1 MENLQKLRT
10 CDLHGSVGHQ
20 ENSELELRYKCS
32 LFLVEDVERLEDLMF
47 DALHHSHPRLLLL
60 LAVPQVEGH
69 RAVALANLA
78 EELSAG
84 FHLQH
89 VGQAGLL
96 KYCRLGI
103 LLLVLPVTG
112 AEQNIHT
119 VDLVLLELVDL
130 PVLGLGEDKHC

>member
-1 MENLQKLRT
+1 
-10 CDLHGSVGHQ
+10 
-20 ENSELELRYKCS
+20 
-32 LFLVEDVERLEDLMF
+32 MF
-47 DALHHSHPRLLLL
+47 DALHHTHPRLLLL

-69 RAVALANLA
+69 RTVALTNLA

-96 KYCRLGI
+96 KYCRLGV

-130 PVLGLGEDKHC
+130 PVLGLGEDKDC

>member
-1 MENLQKLRT
+1 
-10 CDLHGSVGHQ
+10 
-20 ENSELELRYKCS
+20 
-32 LFLVEDVERLEDLMF
+32 MF

-84 FHLQH
+84 FHLEH
-89 VGQAGLL
+89 VGQPSLL
-96 KYCRLGI
+96 KYCRLGV
-103 LLLVLPVTG
+103 LLLVLPVSG
-112 AEQNIHT
+112 AEQHIYS

-130 PVLGLGEDKHC
+130 PVLGLRGTINGRSVSHSGNFPIFVGKNVA